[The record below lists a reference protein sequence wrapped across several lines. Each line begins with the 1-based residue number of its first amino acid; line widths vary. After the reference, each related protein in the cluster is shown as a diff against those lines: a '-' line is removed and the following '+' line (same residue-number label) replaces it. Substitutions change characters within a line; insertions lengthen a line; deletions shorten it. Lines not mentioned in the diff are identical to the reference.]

1 MASSGDP
8 KELVKARKALEAVQ
22 GAMERFPA
30 VELRW
35 RMKGLSKPQVEGLL
49 KQLKEKAKPAKGGS
63 RGGGGGMGR

>member
-1 MASSGDP
+1 
-8 KELVKARKALEAVQ
+8 
-22 GAMERFPA
+22 MERFPA